1 MRALLVIPCLLVVLF
16 TACGGGGN
24 GEEAGKATPQ
34 PAVTS
39 SAGTTPSSDTTLTP
53 SPVETSA
60 PTVDPFADLQSYHY
74 QMQMTGDGATSVTIK
89 GSVKAPDSI
98 AMDFYLSDSDTAVNS
113 MVIIGTQAWTK
124 NSVSGQWETVDIAEA
139 QGEISGLLPK
149 DFWGDF
155 PIDKITGVSSDQG
168 EETVNGVK
176 THHYQISEADADTM
190 AKLAEIFGG
199 ADQGTQPDKFAMD
212 LWRASDG
219 GWPVKAT
226 ISATYPAGSEVTQA
240 SVSWEVSD
248 VNSSAV
254 SVQPPL

>member
-1 MRALLVIPCLLVVLF
+1 MRALLVIPCLLAVLIA
-16 TACGGGGN
+16 ACSGGGN
-24 GEEAGKATPQ
+24 GEDTGRATPQ
-34 PAVTS
+34 AAVTS
-39 SAGTTPSSDTTLTP
+39 PAGSTPSSDTAVTP

-60 PTVDPFADLQSYHY
+60 PTVDPFAALQSYHY
-74 QMQMTGDGATSVTIK
+74 QMNMTGDGATSVTIK

-98 AMDFYLSDSDTAVNS
+98 AMDFYLSDSDTPISS
-113 MVIIGTQAWTK
+113 MIIIGSEAWTK

-139 QGEISGLLPK
+139 EGEVSGLLPR
-149 DFWGDF
+149 DFWGSF
-155 PIDKITGVSSDQG
+155 PIDEIIGVSSDQG

-176 THHYQISEADADTM
+176 ARHYQISEASADTM
-190 AKLAEIFGG
+190 AKLAEIFGAG
-199 ADQGTQPDKFAMD
+199 DSGTQPDKFAMD

-240 SVSWEVSD
+240 SVSWEVSE

-254 SVQPPL
+254 SIQPPA